1 MEITLMQGI
10 ALAAVAFMIG
20 LDIWLEALFIFRPII
35 VSTLTGMIL
44 GDVPLG
50 LLCGGITE
58 LAFAGLTTAGGS
70 QPPNPVM
77 AGVMSVVIAHVTG
90 QSAEASMALALP
102 FAFLMQYIVL
112 LCYNAFTFF
121 MKDADRAAK
130 EADVNA
136 IYRINIV
143 CTLIVCAVYS
153 IMVFLCAYAAQDA
166 MAQLIQ
172 ILPEWLTHGFKV
184 VGGLLP
190 AVGFAMLM
198 RVMLKGEFV
207 PYLLIGFV
215 ISCFLDFSNLLPVAI
230 IGASLALI
238 AYNTECKI
246 SGKTVAVEQTDNR
259 TGRIVEK
266 KDITRLG
273 LASMFLQASFNYE
286 RMQAGGF
293 LCAQLPLLK
302 KIYKDDKEGLSAAMQ
317 DNLEFITTH
326 PNMAGFL
333 MGLLISMEEAKADRS
348 TIKGMKL
355 ALFAPLAGVGD
366 AIFWFTLLPIVGGIA
381 ASMAMDGSIAGPV
394 IFFLTYLAVFI
405 FRIVLTHLGYNLGTK
420 AIGFITEGAEKIGR
434 AATILG
440 CTVIG
445 ALIASYVKLSVNL
458 EIPVNE
464 VKTVHIQ
471 TDFFD
476 KIFPNILS
484 IGYVF
489 LMYYLLKKKKFK
501 PITLIIGTFLLAI
514 VCSFFGIL

>member
-1 MEITLMQGI
+1 MYIIRPFTPADLPLMEEFLYQAIFQRPGTPVI
-10 ALAAVAFMIG
+10 PRSE
-20 LDIWLEALFIFRPII
+20 LEKPSIR
-35 VSTLTGMIL
+35 V
-44 GDVPLG
+44 
-50 LLCGGITE
+50 
-58 LAFAGLTTAGGS
+58 
-70 QPPNPVM
+70 
-77 AGVMSVVIAHVTG
+77 
-90 QSAEASMALALP
+90 
-102 FAFLMQYIVL
+102 YI
-112 LCYNAFTFF
+112 
-121 MKDADRAAK
+121 DRFG
-130 EADVNA
+130 EYPDDH
-136 IYRINIV
+136 
-143 CTLIVCAVYS
+143 C
-153 IMVFLCAYAAQDA
+153 LCAELDGA
-166 MAQLIQ
+166 
-172 ILPEWLTHGFKV
+172 V
-184 VGGLLP
+184 VGMVWVRNIKGFGSIDETTPEFAISLLP
-190 AVGFAMLM
+190 DARGKGIGTALM
-198 RVMLKGEFV
+198 RAMLKGEFV

-348 TIKGMKL
+348 TIKGLKL